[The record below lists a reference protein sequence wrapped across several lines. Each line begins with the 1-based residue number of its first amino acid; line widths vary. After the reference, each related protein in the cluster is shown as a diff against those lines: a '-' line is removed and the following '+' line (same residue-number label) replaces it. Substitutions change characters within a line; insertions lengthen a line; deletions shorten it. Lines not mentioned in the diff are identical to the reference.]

1 MQDNPSSLK
10 EIVLASALNAVLW
23 TIITGVIITLV

>member
-1 MQDNPSSLK
+1 MQDNRSSLK

-23 TIITGVIITLV
+23 TIIAGAIITLG

>member
-1 MQDNPSSLK
+1 MQGKAPGLK

-23 TIITGVIITLV
+23 TLIAGAIITLG